1 MSGKGSNSVTR
12 DEDGRVE
19 IRIDTGDQARENE
32 TKKED
37 RTASRVIRDGSGA
50 VRIEIITGEPERK
63 SSRNG
68 KN

>member
-1 MSGKGSNSVTR
+1 MSGKGSNSVKR

-19 IRIDTGDQARENE
+19 IHINTGYQVNENE
-32 TKKED
+32 NKKED
-37 RTASRVIRDGSGA
+37 RTATRVIRDGSGA